1 MPAFSHPPAPGT
13 TVVLLAKRVASA
25 DAPTATRD
33 DTLGLIP
40 GHEEATMPTPSDHSH
55 ESRRA
60 DNLADLLEDFGFG
73 VMLFSGVA
81 IALVIVLLMIVL

>member
-1 MPAFSHPPAPGT
+1 
-13 TVVLLAKRVASA
+13 
-25 DAPTATRD
+25 
-33 DTLGLIP
+33 
-40 GHEEATMPTPSDHSH
+40 MPTPSDHSH